1 MLKETDALSG
11 VAVTLVCPV
20 HFAAFKW
27 LLKASGKKRAEMT
40 GGIFTACINST
51 DPLIPLLGPSGGP
64 SASAT

>member
-1 MLKETDALSG
+1 MLRETDALSG

-27 LLKASGKKRAEMT
+27 LLKASGKKGAEMT
-40 GGIFTACINST
+40 GGIFTACVNST